1 MVKNRIY
8 SLDSET
14 AQGFCH
20 FLVSSGYRINVMAG
34 DNDGIIEYEM
44 TITDSYDNEVFY
56 YVSSSPTAL
65 DMIIRECTNSYLAT
79 NDGLEMYSI
88 WESQ

>member
-1 MVKNRIY
+1 MVKNKIY
-8 SLDSET
+8 SLDNSE
-14 AQGFCH
+14 AQVFCH

-34 DNDGIIEYEM
+34 DNNGIIDYEM
-44 TITDSYDNEVFY
+44 VITDSYDNEVFY

-79 NDGLEMYSI
+79 SDGLEMYSI